1 MLARLFSPTR
11 ERFCLLSKQLC
22 TARLNSTVA
31 QPATAGA
38 AAAEL
43 ELSDNTAATGIASC
57 GEMESEPDMSRIFSV
72 FPRASDIS
80 LDQLPGASNFGRKT
94 YSVAR
99 SSTGNLPVYS
109 EYKSGKVY
117 TEVRKISGDIIQL
130 RDDLQQRLPKIPRD
144 SWTVI
149 MQSKKLLI
157 KGYYVREI
165 KHVLSSTF

>member
-1 MLARLFSPTR
+1 MLARLCLPTR
-11 ERFCLLSKQLC
+11 RRLFPLSQQLC
-22 TARLNSTVA
+22 AARLNSTAA
-31 QPATAGA
+31 QATMADA
-38 AAAEL
+38 AVP
-43 ELSDNTAATGIASC
+43 
-57 GEMESEPDMSRIFSV
+57 EMELPETTAPTGNTQEAEMGGQLDMSEFFSV
-72 FPRASDIS
+72 FPRAADIS
-80 LDQLPGASNFGRKT
+80 LDQLPGASGFGRKT

-130 RDDLQQRLPKIPRD
+130 RNDLQQRLPKIPRD